1 MAKLTYSQLEG
12 VWIQNGG
19 STSLAPVMAAIAL
32 AESGGNP
39 SARNDK
45 DNGGTQSSFGLWQIS
60 TGTHN
65 PPASNWSDPNENAR
79 LAVGKYKSQGLR
91 AWGTYTSGAYTRFLA
106 NGVPPSSISGGS
118 TLNVG
123 GTISTT
129 AVASATDSTDYTC
142 AWNLNIPIKG
152 NICVATKSQMRAV
165 LGVSM
170 MGVGLVVGLVGLILL
185 TKYSLDKTGGT
196 QAIASSAKVL
206 AVL

>member
-60 TGTHN
+60 TGTHT

-79 LAVGKYKSQGLR
+79 LAVGKYKSQGLK

-106 NGVPPSSISGGS
+106 NGVPPSSITTGSVLSSGGTVS
-118 TLNVG
+118 T
-123 GTISTT
+123 
-129 AVASATDSTDYTC
+129 VAATTDSTDNTC

-152 NICVATKSQMRAV
+152 NICVATKTQVRSVIGV
-165 LGVSM
+165 LI
-170 MGVGLVVGLVGLILL
+170 MGTGTVVALVGLILL

-196 QAIASSAKVL
+196 QAIASSVKTL